1 MERSQARNIYKDLD
15 PPKAKYTK
23 EMEAIDEE
31 LDALAFG
38 GAKYEH
44 LSVAEKAKEFKNLQA
59 EMKKLIDA
67 AKGKI

>member
-1 MERSQARNIYKDLD
+1 MVERSQARNIYKDLD

-38 GAKYEH
+38 GDKYD
-44 LSVAEKAKEFKNLQA
+44 LSVRLKKIKSSRSFKQR
-59 EMKKLIDA
+59 
-67 AKGKI
+67 